1 MGKTKV
7 IVDSTSDIPK
17 KFMEEYDI
25 DVVPLYVIWKD
36 GTQEKD
42 TVDEREKLEFYER
55 ILKAPEVPDTSQP
68 TVPDFVAKYNEIKE
82 KGYDDILVLTISTQ
96 MSGTYNSAT
105 LAAEQVDI
113 PVYVFDTKRA
123 SSIVGLMARTARLLL
138 NEGKKPNEV
147 IEILQKRFDDG
158 DYQAVFYVTNF
169 EFLVK
174 GGRINKFQG
183 FLGSMLKLRVG
194 VYIKEDGT
202 MEPFGKAR
210 GLQKANEMIV
220 KKFKELGV
228 KEGEKVNL
236 LMVTAGAL
244 DEAKILCEK
253 LKEVYE
259 VQLCEYTL
267 TAKVITKHVAP
278 GMVGAG
284 LERVR

>member
-210 GLQKANEMIV
+210 GLQKASEMIV

>member
-236 LMVTAGAL
+236 LMVTAGAV

-267 TAKVITKHVAP
+267 TAKVITKHVAT